1 MFELI
6 RGKYR
11 QVVESIQYD
20 IARMEFEKE
29 SLDVATK
36 QLKEAA
42 RNIVRD
48 TEIDNGD
55 WKLLG
60 GSGSV
65 GTMDPEEHSDMQAAA
80 YNMYHTNLYAR
91 ALIRALVKFVFGKGP
106 QITPGEE
113 ENEKVKEVWAEFRRI
128 NKLNQREKEIGVRAF
143 RDGEVFIRKFTD
155 ETDGTI
161 KIRFI
166 RATSIANPKDK
177 QNLSANVT
185 FGIETDPDDIETP
198 LSYYVVNGD
207 GNFVANIPAEEIIHL
222 KILSDSDQKRG
233 ISILRVS
240 AKRLKQYDEWLE
252 DRIVLN
258 KVRSAIAL
266 VRNVEGS
273 AGSIKSIREQERS
286 TGTSGDRQKIKL
298 PPRGTVITASK
309 GIKYEMLSPN
319 VQAADVA
326 NDGRAMLLSVAAA
339 HGVPEMIFT
348 ADTSNA
354 NYASSL
360 VAQNPWVREIEDWQD
375 FFSTLYEELFKDVI
389 EAGIKYGELPEK
401 TKTTCRV
408 EFPPMIQADLKE
420 LAEAYEILFRFK
432 AVSKKTWQIKMGL
445 DPDLEDAN
453 MENEDGDDL
462 FNPTF
467 GPDGKPLPQ
476 GPQDPNKFNLPIA
489 PVNQYGAKIYRAL
502 REGNLKLA
510 RELVD
515 ELEQKVQVLEG
526 EV

>member
-6 RGKYR
+6 KRKYR
-11 QVVESIQYD
+11 QVIESMQYD

-36 QLKEAA
+36 QLKEAS

-48 TEIDNGD
+48 TEIDSGD

-65 GTMDPEEHSDMQAAA
+65 GTMDAEEHSDMQVAA

-106 QITPGEE
+106 QITPDEE
-113 ENEKVKEVWAEFRRI
+113 ENEKVKEIWTEFRRI
-128 NKLNQREKEIGVRAF
+128 NKLNQREKEIGVRVF
-143 RDGEVFIRKFTD
+143 RDGEIFIRKFID
-155 ETDGTI
+155 ENDGTI

-177 QNLSANVT
+177 QDFSSNVT

-198 LSYYVVNGD
+198 LFYYVVNSD
-207 GNFVANIPAEEIIHL
+207 GNLVEKIPAEEIIHL

-273 AGSIKSIREQERS
+273 AGSIKSIREQEA
-286 TGTSGDRQKIKL
+286 TSGDRQKIKL
-298 PPRGTVITASK
+298 PARGTVITASK

-326 NDGRAMLLSVAAA
+326 NDGRAMLL
-339 HGVPEMIFT
+339 
-348 ADTSNA
+348 
-354 NYASSL
+354 L
-360 VAQNPWVREIEDWQD
+360 
-375 FFSTLYEELFKDVI
+375 
-389 EAGIKYGELPEK
+389 
-401 TKTTCRV
+401 
-408 EFPPMIQADLKE
+408 
-420 LAEAYEILFRFK
+420 
-432 AVSKKTWQIKMGL
+432 
-445 DPDLEDAN
+445 
-453 MENEDGDDL
+453 
-462 FNPTF
+462 
-467 GPDGKPLPQ
+467 
-476 GPQDPNKFNLPIA
+476 
-489 PVNQYGAKIYRAL
+489 
-502 REGNLKLA
+502 
-510 RELVD
+510 
-515 ELEQKVQVLEG
+515 
-526 EV
+526 